1 MENER
6 NGKIDRILELYTKL
20 INGNIINKANEAQNY
35 GVNERSIQRDIEDI
49 RNFLEVRSIEDG
61 YVDTVKY
68 DREKK
73 GYCLE
78 QSRVMK
84 LTNSEILAI
93 CKILLDSRAFT
104 KKEMESMLERLIDCC
119 VPEENAKM
127 VDDLIKNEEFHY
139 IEPRHQSI
147 FIDDMWEIGQA
158 IRGRNYIEIK
168 YLRNKDKAVVI
179 RKLKPVAI
187 MFSEFYFYLTAFI
200 DDKDEAREHFDVL
213 NDAFPTI
220 YRIDRIKELKV
231 LDEKFHIPYSSRFE
245 EGEFRKRIQFMYG
258 GKLQKIKFIY
268 SGSNVEAVLDRL
280 PTAEI
285 LEEKDGEYTIKAETF
300 GKGIDMWLRSQGEYV
315 RVIKEER

>member
-1 MENER
+1 MENEK

-168 YLRNKDKAVVI
+168 YSRNKDKAVVI

>member
-20 INGNIINKANEAQNY
+20 INGNIIHKGNEAQNY

-168 YLRNKDKAVVI
+168 YSRNKDKAVVI

-200 DDKDEAREHFDVL
+200 DDKDEAREHFEVL

-220 YRIDRIKELKV
+220 YRIDRIKKYWM
-231 LDEKFHIPYSSRFE
+231 KN
-245 EGEFRKRIQFMYG
+245 
-258 GKLQKIKFIY
+258 FIFPTVVALRRAN
-268 SGSNVEAVLDRL
+268 SANGFNLCMAANCKKSNSFTLV
-280 PTAEI
+280 P
-285 LEEKDGEYTIKAETF
+285 
-300 GKGIDMWLRSQGEYV
+300 M
-315 RVIKEER
+315 